1 MLEKNKNIFTFFL
14 IFYLAISTS
23 VAQKNY
29 ILPEPQS
36 ITFPETEK
44 PGFRLSKKTS
54 LSVTGSSL
62 TNSKITDFIKFIKN
76 ETGFEVSTSKQNKK
90 SNIELVVDENI
101 HNLGDE
107 GYKIS
112 IIPNENLK
120 VHATTENGLF
130 YGIQSL
136 KQIIHF
142 TKRERDEENFNDFD
156 VETETEKIESKSSNV
171 NDFNAA
177 NITTKGYKNI
187 NETAHFYGKEEV
199 QKKTL
204 DIYNISSMIVED
216 YPRFSYRGMM
226 LDVSRHFM
234 PVDFI
239 KKFIDIIALHKMNK
253 FHWHLTDDQGW
264 RIEIKKYPKLTE
276 IGSYRSETLKGHYRF
291 AGNNPKYD
299 GIPHQGFYTQDEIK
313 EIVQYATEKYIEII
327 PEVDMPGHTSALIAS
342 YPEFGTNSEKVEVKR
357 IWGVQDEILKPTEKT
372 FSFIEDLI
380 VELKDIFP
388 SEYFHI
394 GGDEAKKTQWENSSE
409 IQELMKKLEIEDVDS
424 LQSYFTG
431 RVEKILSKYGKKLI
445 GWDEI
450 IEGGLNENAIV
461 MSWRGEEGGITAVKA
476 GNKAIMTPTSHMYFD
491 YYQAKTGEPIAIGG
505 LIDLEKVYSYE
516 PVPSGIDLNEASRI
530 MGAQGNIWT
539 EYIKTPE
546 KVEYMGVPRMTALSE
561 VVWSKRKNRDFNE
574 FKTRLNFYR
583 YFLDLNKINYR
594 EKSFQ

>member
-1 MLEKNKNIFTFFL
+1 M
-14 IFYLAISTS
+14 
-23 VAQKNY
+23 
-29 ILPEPQS
+29 
-36 ITFPETEK
+36 
-44 PGFRLSKKTS
+44 
-54 LSVTGSSL
+54 
-62 TNSKITDFIKFIKN
+62 
-76 ETGFEVSTSKQNKK
+76 
-90 SNIELVVDENI
+90 
-101 HNLGDE
+101 
-107 GYKIS
+107 
-112 IIPNENLK
+112 K

-156 VETETEKIESKSSNV
+156 VEIETEKIELKSSNV

-204 DIYNISSMIVED
+204 DIYNISSMIIED

-264 RIEIKKYPKLTE
+264 RIEIKKYPLLTE

-313 EIVQYATEKYIEII
+313 EIVQYASERYIEII

-342 YPEFGTNSEKVEVKR
+342 YPEFGTSSEKVEVKR
-357 IWGVQDEILKPTEKT
+357 IWGIQDEILKPTEKT

-409 IQELMKKLEIEDVDS
+409 IQELMINLEIEDVDS

-491 YYQAKTGEPIAIGG
+491 YYQAKAGEPIAIGG

-574 FKTRLNFYR
+574 FKTRLKFYR

>member
-1 MLEKNKNIFTFFL
+1 M
-14 IFYLAISTS
+14 
-23 VAQKNY
+23 
-29 ILPEPQS
+29 
-36 ITFPETEK
+36 
-44 PGFRLSKKTS
+44 
-54 LSVTGSSL
+54 
-62 TNSKITDFIKFIKN
+62 
-76 ETGFEVSTSKQNKK
+76 
-90 SNIELVVDENI
+90 
-101 HNLGDE
+101 
-107 GYKIS
+107 
-112 IIPNENLK
+112 
-120 VHATTENGLF
+120 
-130 YGIQSL
+130 
-136 KQIIHF
+136 
-142 TKRERDEENFNDFD
+142 
-156 VETETEKIESKSSNV
+156 
-171 NDFNAA
+171 
-177 NITTKGYKNI
+177 
-187 NETAHFYGKEEV
+187 
-199 QKKTL
+199 
-204 DIYNISSMIVED
+204 
-216 YPRFSYRGMM
+216 
-226 LDVSRHFM
+226 
-234 PVDFI
+234 
-239 KKFIDIIALHKMNK
+239 
-253 FHWHLTDDQGW
+253 TDDQGW

-313 EIVQYATEKYIEII
+313 EIVQYASERYVEII

-342 YPEFGTNSEKVEVKR
+342 YPEFGTNNEKVEVKR
-357 IWGVQDEILKPTEKT
+357 IWGVQNEILKPTEKT

-380 VELKDIFP
+380 IELKDIFP